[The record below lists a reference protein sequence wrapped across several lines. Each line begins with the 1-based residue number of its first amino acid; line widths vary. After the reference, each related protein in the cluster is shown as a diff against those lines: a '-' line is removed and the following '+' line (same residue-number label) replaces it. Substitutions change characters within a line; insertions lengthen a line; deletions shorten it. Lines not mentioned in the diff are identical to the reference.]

1 MSRGRQPSLPIDP
14 GSSDLGIQTDPLG
27 KGPPGKG
34 SATSPTLANK
44 SRRPRRPFGA
54 RKGDVAAL
62 VSDSSLL
69 LSRPSALARAPNSA
83 HTDEGRPLFSPLS
96 RDALELRL
104 WRRIRA
110 KRRTP
115 VSLLREKKKGAL
127 IGQTPIL
134 GHSVVRSA
142 LASKQKRQTN
152 LRKWSQHL
160 QFTSTLRGNLT
171 TE

>member
-44 SRRPRRPFGA
+44 SRRPRRPLGA

-115 VSLLREKKKGAL
+115 VSLLREKKKEELLSG
-127 IGQTPIL
+127 
-134 GHSVVRSA
+134 R
-142 LASKQKRQTN
+142 R
-152 LRKWSQHL
+152 R
-160 QFTSTLRGNLT
+160 F
-171 TE
+171 